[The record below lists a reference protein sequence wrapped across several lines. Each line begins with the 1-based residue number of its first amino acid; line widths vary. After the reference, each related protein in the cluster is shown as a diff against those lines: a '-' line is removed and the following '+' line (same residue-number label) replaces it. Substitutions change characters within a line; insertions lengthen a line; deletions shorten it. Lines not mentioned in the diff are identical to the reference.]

1 MKNRFILAQLVF
13 VLVII
18 TAAVLAAD
26 PEAPVSFDLSWHT
39 IDAGGGECFGG
50 GNIELHGT
58 IGQPDAGVAL
68 TGGAFELVGGFWP
81 GTIEQATTCP
91 TDIFGD
97 DGLVNIDD
105 LLLVISDW
113 GRGVG
118 APGDVDHNGSVDIDD
133 LLLII
138 GDWGTCP

>member
-81 GTIEQATTCP
+81 GSVEPGTRCP
-91 TDIFGD
+91 ADIAGG
-97 DGLVNIDD
+97 DGLINIDD
-105 LLLVISDW
+105 LLLVINFW
-113 GRGVG
+113 GQGGG
-118 APGDVDHNGSVDIDD
+118 APGDANGNGSVDIDD

-138 GDWGTCP
+138 NAWGACP